1 MDLSTLHPNVTA
13 ADPRAAIDFYVAGLG
28 AEVIDTIT
36 AGDTIIHSDLR
47 VTSSRGASTFT
58 VAAAFP
64 SEGAVAPEPDGPT
77 TGSFTLY
84 VDDADAAHARAVAA
98 GARSTQEPG
107 DWFPGFRQ
115 AAVRCPA
122 GQRWFFA
129 QVADHVTAAD
139 VQRASDAWMADA
151 GSAD

>member
-1 MDLSTLHPNVTA
+1 MDLSPLHPNLTV

-36 AGDTIIHSDLR
+36 AGDAIIHSDLR
-47 VTSSRGASTFT
+47 ISTAGGSSTFT

-64 SEGAVAPEPDGPT
+64 AEGAVAPEPDGAT

-84 VDDADAAHARAVAA
+84 VDDADAAHARAVAG
-98 GARSTQEPG
+98 GATSTQEPG

-122 GQRWFFA
+122 GHRWFFA
-129 QVADHVTAAD
+129 QVADDVTAAD
-139 VQRASDAWMADA
+139 IQRASDAWMAQQ
-151 GSAD
+151 S